1 MSSPLQVDGTLA
13 TYYNRSVFLPSFLG
27 PFNPHLVSSLLP
39 FLQPYSILFGMK
51 IINVRRSGNMA
62 ENCTIQV
69 GWQTT
74 EKQLDDLEKSICS
87 WLSTDEKR
95 DIGASTA
102 IMVRLFATFLF
113 LLDS

>member
-1 MSSPLQVDGTLA
+1 
-13 TYYNRSVFLPSFLG
+13 
-27 PFNPHLVSSLLP
+27 
-39 FLQPYSILFGMK
+39 MK
-51 IINVRRSGNMA
+51 IINVRRSGNMV

-74 EKQLDDLEKSICS
+74 EKQLDDLEKSICT

-102 IMVRLFATFLF
+102 IMVRPTMGHI
-113 LLDS
+113 LLSETGS